1 MYALLLLVYVPQKEG
16 DNQQLEKI
24 CIVECESKI
33 SECNFDF
40 LVCFNE
46 IKTSADRKYF
56 SVPGRRRVMIV
67 TRDT

>member
-24 CIVECESKI
+24 CIVQCESKI

-40 LVCFNE
+40 LACFNE
-46 IKTSADRKYF
+46 IKTSAVCSKIFQCPRSAACDDR
-56 SVPGRRRVMIV
+56 
-67 TRDT
+67 DA